1 MARVWDG
8 CWRGVWDTVLAFMI
22 LTMMIKIGK
31 VILLIRL
38 TEDPISPISVPEK
51 DINL

>member
-1 MARVWDG
+1 MARVWEG

-22 LTMMIKIGK
+22 LMIKIGK

-38 TEDPISPISVPEK
+38 S
-51 DINL
+51 